1 MSSIEQEAPA
11 VICEEGPKSILLGN
25 SAPQRM
31 FSKRAVFATD
41 SDCYTWLTTL
51 WRGTL
56 QGDKTFF
63 STINF
68 IRSVCYIVSL
78 KENSEIL
85 LLQGISL
92 SSLHL
97 NSPPTKSFR

>member
-11 VICEEGPKSILLGN
+11 VICETGPKSIILGN

-56 QGDKTFF
+56 QRDKTFF

-78 KENSEIL
+78 
-85 LLQGISL
+85 
-92 SSLHL
+92 
-97 NSPPTKSFR
+97 